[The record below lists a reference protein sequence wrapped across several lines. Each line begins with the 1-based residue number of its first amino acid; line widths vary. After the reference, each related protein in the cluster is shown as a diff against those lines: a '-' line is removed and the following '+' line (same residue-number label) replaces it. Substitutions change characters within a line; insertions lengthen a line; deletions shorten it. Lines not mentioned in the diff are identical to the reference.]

1 MLNFKET
8 YVGELVAKYNE
19 YEFKIYENCETK
31 MFKLDLLNTKTKI
44 KEAKGLVGQGTLES
58 LKKLADEMLE
68 YRLNDKDYFKKSL
81 EFEIELIEK
90 YPERFENPQLE
101 LLLLKSSLIRIKN
114 AR

>member
-1 MLNFKET
+1 MKKKLLALIERKKNEVAELQKRSDESQDLAEVRAIGET
-8 YVGELVAKYNE
+8 
-19 YEFKIYENCETK
+19 
-31 MFKLDLLNTKTKI
+31 
-44 KEAKGLVGQGTLES
+44 

-81 EFEIELIEK
+81 ESEIELIEK
-90 YPERFENPQLE
+90 HPERFKNPQLE